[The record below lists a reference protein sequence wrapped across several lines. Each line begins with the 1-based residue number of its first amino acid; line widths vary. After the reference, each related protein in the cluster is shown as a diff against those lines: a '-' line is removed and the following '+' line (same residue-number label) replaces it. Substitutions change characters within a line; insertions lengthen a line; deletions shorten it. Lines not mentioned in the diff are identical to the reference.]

1 MFENRLI
8 VVYFYYFIYV
18 YICCDSNR
26 QNVALMWGNEE
37 VPGMCVRCVLGW
49 Q

>member
-8 VVYFYYFIYV
+8 VVYFHYYIYV
-18 YICCDSNR
+18 YIYCDFNR
-26 QNVALMWGNEE
+26 QNVALVWGNEE
-37 VPGMCVRCVLGW
+37 VLGMCVRCVLGW